1 MNKDDIRLLYEY
13 DRWSNNRVLQA
24 AAALN
29 DEQFTRDLGGQL
41 SLGTRHP
48 LAYHRRRVG
57 LAGVLEGV
65 EPR

>member
-29 DEQFTRDLGGQL
+29 DEQFTRDLGGAAFARYETP
-41 SLGTRHP
+41 SCISSAASG
-48 LAYHRRRVG
+48 
-57 LAGVLEGV
+57 AG
-65 EPR
+65 